1 MTDFMP
7 TLDENAPRRDRKLP
21 GKGLIIAIGSVVI
34 LIAGVFGFTAWQESS
49 NLKLEIANIELLINN
64 DDFPAALTA
73 IAAAQE
79 EFKDNSDLL
88 NLEDKVDVLKTSR
101 TSFEE
106 GLRLIS
112 EKNYESAL
120 NFLKKVNKL
129 DQKRFTQAQSR
140 IEEAQSAYASQV
152 LGEAQVLKAK
162 NNYIDALAVITRA
175 ASSITIGSELLAL
188 KEELTPL
195 AQEETRK
202 AEEAKLAVYR
212 SALKSMKVNTDQFNG
227 IKFYKDRST
236 PYYANYSTIHL
247 YIGKKGEADPYLRFV
262 LRYSDDDW
270 LFINDAS
277 INIDGDVRSLDLGS
291 DWERDNGSG
300 DIWEWVDVVATD
312 SHIDLIRDVIKSEKS
327 IIRYNGSKYF
337 DDRTITSTQKRALQN
352 VLNAYEA
359 LKL

>member
-7 TLDENAPRRDRKLP
+7 TPDENAPRRDRKLP

-227 IKFYKDRST
+227 IKFFRIFLVKTNS
-236 PYYANYSTIHL
+236 
-247 YIGKKGEADPYLRFV
+247 
-262 LRYSDDDW
+262 
-270 LFINDAS
+270 
-277 INIDGDVRSLDLGS
+277 
-291 DWERDNGSG
+291 
-300 DIWEWVDVVATD
+300 
-312 SHIDLIRDVIKSEKS
+312 
-327 IIRYNGSKYF
+327 SK
-337 DDRTITSTQKRALQN
+337 
-352 VLNAYEA
+352 
-359 LKL
+359 